1 VLCGGGGGVGVGVGN
16 LSLHLDN
23 KKRRHQ
29 HQKIFSHT
37 MLEFCLGLSTSCLLF
52 VCIGIFDKQYGK
64 GGYYNLRSFLVL
76 VFVCSS
82 SIVSNPKGNYDVNND
97 VSVNTGIASP
107 LLSRFDVI
115 LVLLDTNNPEWDQM
129 VSTFILQSSLV
140 SSDNTATSSGATANK
155 SKTRPN
161 LANSDQCW
169 PVQILQAY
177 VAFVKELKPELS
189 KSSMAVLES
198 YYLLQRKNDARSAAR
213 TTVRLLESL
222 IRLSQAH
229 ARIMCRETV
238 LLQDAIMAILVVEA
252 SLNINSMLDM
262 ESVLHT
268 EFPADPEAEY
278 LEMKD
283 KVLST
288 LGLDENDLAD
298 AI

>member
-1 VLCGGGGGVGVGVGN
+1 
-16 LSLHLDN
+16 
-23 KKRRHQ
+23 
-29 HQKIFSHT
+29 
-37 MLEFCLGLSTSCLLF
+37 M
-52 VCIGIFDKQYGK
+52 
-64 GGYYNLRSFLVL
+64 
-76 VFVCSS
+76 
-82 SIVSNPKGNYDVNND
+82 NND

-140 SSDNTATSSGATANK
+140 SSDNPAMSGVTTNK

-177 VAFVKELKPELS
+177 LAFVKELKPELS

-229 ARIMCRETV
+229 ARIMCREEV

-252 SLNINSMLDM
+252 SLNHSSMLDM

-278 LEMKD
+278 LEMKE